1 MHNFWCG
8 HFNLGS
14 FAAIKTNRILSMS
27 STNPIIQFL
36 IVLIAVLGL
45 IFFAHVAL
53 LRQEE
58 FPPYGNM
65 LIWSYNINGLLA
77 AAIFILLYVFRKKLK
92 NSIGFLFMAGS
103 FLKFIVFFVVFYPSY
118 KSDGDMDKLE
128 FAAFFV
134 PYVICLSM
142 ETIFTAKMLQKM
154 S

>member
-1 MHNFWCG
+1 M
-8 HFNLGS
+8 S
-14 FAAIKTNRILSMS
+14 KTNP
-27 STNPIIQFL
+27 TIQFL

-45 IFFAHVAL
+45 LFFIHVAL
-53 LRQEE
+53 LRSSG

-65 LIWSYNINGLLA
+65 LVWSYLVNGLLA

-103 FLKFIVFFVVFYPSY
+103 FLKFIVFFIVFYPSY
-118 KSDGDMDKLE
+118 KIDGDMNKLE

-134 PYVICLSM
+134 PYAICLIL
-142 ETIFTAKMLQKM
+142 ETVFTAKMLQKM